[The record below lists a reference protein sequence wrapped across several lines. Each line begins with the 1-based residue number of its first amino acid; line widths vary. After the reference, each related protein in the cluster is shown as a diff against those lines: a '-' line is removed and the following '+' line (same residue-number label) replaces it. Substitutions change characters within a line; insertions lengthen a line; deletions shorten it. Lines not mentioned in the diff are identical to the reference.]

1 MNRNS
6 NIDALRV
13 AAAAAVVLLH
23 VASSCMSNNVP
34 APDDSLA
41 AVLNGVHL
49 LMRWAT
55 PVFFMITGFCLTAKE
70 QCTYSYCFSRV
81 CRYAGVLLTVG
92 LLYALMEEVY
102 GAGGFDGATVM
113 AALLRVLSGRL
124 WDHMWF
130 VYAIIG
136 VYLVMP
142 VLHLF
147 LRSSRSN
154 ALMLTGLLGFFTV
167 LCPALTA
174 WLPIGIPFP
183 FGGYLFYVCFG
194 ALVAQGYLGRRGQAL
209 CCIGGVLAACW
220 MALSPDKD
228 PFGYLHPLVV
238 LMSTA
243 IFLLAL
249 RMKICPSRR
258 LLQWSACT
266 WGIYLLHPLFINIAF
281 KVMQLDMVS
290 TLPAVKLPI
299 FAAVVFLLSYL
310 TTRLLRRA
318 PYVKRLF

>member
-1 MNRNS
+1 MSRNH
-6 NIDALRV
+6 NIDALRI
-13 AAAAAVVLLH
+13 AAAAAVVALH

-34 APDDSLA
+34 APDA
-41 AVLNGVHL
+41 AVNAALNCVHL

-55 PVFFMITGFCLTAKE
+55 PVFFMITGYCLTAKE
-70 QCTYSYCFSRV
+70 QCTYKYCFSRV
-81 CRYAGVLLTVG
+81 LRYVSVLFTVG
-92 LLYALMEEVY
+92 LLYGLMEEIY
-102 GAGGFDGATVM
+102 AAGRLDGSI
-113 AALLRVLSGRL
+113 AAAAVLRVFSGRL

-142 VLHLF
+142 VLHPF

-154 ALMLTGLLGFFTV
+154 ALVLTGLLCFFTV
-167 LCPALTA
+167 LCPAVSA
-174 WLPIGIPFP
+174 WLPIGIQFP

-194 ALVAQGYLGRRGQAL
+194 ALVAQGFVSRRAQTL
-209 CCIGGVLAACW
+209 CCIAGAIAALW
-220 MALSPDKD
+220 MALSPNKD
-228 PFGYLHPLVV
+228 PFFYLHPLVV
-238 LMSTA
+238 LMSMG

-249 RMKICPSRR
+249 RLKIRPTKG

-281 KVMQLDMVS
+281 RVLRMDFVS
-290 TLPAVKLPI
+290 FLPQVKLPV

-310 TTRLLRRA
+310 TTRLLRRI
-318 PYVKRLF
+318 PYGKYLF